1 MITKYFLNGKEIDVY
16 VVKDNSESPLVI
28 TESML
33 KLLLDFGKIEAKKF
47 NSTLH
52 YYQDKVENKI
62 GKEAFAKLCQ
72 KYPSAV
78 IGMILKE
85 IAIELDSAYP
95 NHISKSTYIFVIATS
110 RWEVVPIL
118 KSSITN
124 YKGFAAFRTVA
135 DAQYALDIVKP
146 LIYSMCNDK

>member
-33 KLLLDFGKIEAKKF
+33 TLLLDFGKIEAKKF

-95 NHISKSTYIFVIATS
+95 DHISKSPNIY
-110 RWEVVPIL
+110 VVL
-118 KSSITN
+118 TNCWVVGYLTKSLIES
-124 YKGFAAFRTVA
+124 YKGFAAFRTVE
-135 DAQYALDIVKP
+135 DAEYALDIVKP
-146 LIYSMCNDK
+146 LIVSMCNDK